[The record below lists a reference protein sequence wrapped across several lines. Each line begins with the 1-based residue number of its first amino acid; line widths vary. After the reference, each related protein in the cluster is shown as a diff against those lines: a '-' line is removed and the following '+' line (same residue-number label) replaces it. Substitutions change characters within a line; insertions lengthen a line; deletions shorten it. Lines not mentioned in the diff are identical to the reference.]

1 MYGDFYSIK
10 MFKMVAYEAAHSC
23 AQPINV
29 LPNEFI
35 DFTEND
41 AMES

>member
-1 MYGDFYSIK
+1 MYGDFYSNNV
-10 MFKMVAYEAAHSC
+10 FEMVAYEAAHSC
-23 AQPINV
+23 VQPKNV
-29 LPNEFI
+29 PNEFI